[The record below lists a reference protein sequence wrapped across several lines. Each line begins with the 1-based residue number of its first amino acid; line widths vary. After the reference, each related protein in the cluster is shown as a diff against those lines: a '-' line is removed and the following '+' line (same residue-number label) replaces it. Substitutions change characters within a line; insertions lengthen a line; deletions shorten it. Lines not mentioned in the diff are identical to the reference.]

1 MMNKIRLNARL
12 VSSLNTVLFKTAAE
26 LMEAA
31 GIASTTWYKVMKEP
45 NAITV
50 QQLLAISNALKIPVR
65 RFFSSGSSDIVGHHD
80 DYVVDNCLPCS
91 YDADSLRAFVE
102 SNNRVTWQMAA
113 EATCTTPSHLRNSM
127 LLETRLPVPRFLTA
141 CEAFGIDPFSI
152 LIDPNPQT
160 SSKGRKPDIG
170 AFGVEMAALRA
181 DLASIRAEVEKI
193 NGTVMGLQTKCNEL
207 LSAYD
212 ALARRIGESAPSK
225 IVT

>member
-1 MMNKIRLNARL
+1 MTNKIRLNARL
-12 VSSLNTVLFKTAAE
+12 VSSLNSVLFKSAAE
-26 LMEAA
+26 LMDAA

-45 NAITV
+45 NSITV

-65 RFFSSGSSDIVGHHD
+65 RFFSSGSSDIVGRHD
-80 DYVVDNCLPCS
+80 DYVVDNYLPCS

-102 SNNRVTWQMAA
+102 SNNRVTWQMAT
-113 EATCTTPSHLRNSM
+113 EATRTTPSHLRNSM

-152 LIDPNPQT
+152 LIDPNAT
-160 SSKGRKPDIG
+160 SSKGRKSDIG
-170 AFGVEMAALRA
+170 ALGVEMAALRA

-193 NGTVMGLQTKCNEL
+193 NGTVMNLQAKCNDL

-225 IVT
+225 K

>member
-1 MMNKIRLNARL
+1 MTNKIRLNARL
-12 VSSLNTVLFKTAAE
+12 VSSLNSVLFKSAAE
-26 LMEAA
+26 LMDAA

-45 NAITV
+45 NSITV

-113 EATCTTPSHLRNSM
+113 EATRTTPSHLRNSM

-152 LIDPNPQT
+152 LIDPNAT

-170 AFGVEMAALRA
+170 ALGVEMAALRA

-193 NGTVMGLQTKCNEL
+193 NGTVAELQAKCDDL

-225 IVT
+225 K

>member
-1 MMNKIRLNARL
+1 MNKIRLNARL
-12 VSSLNTVLFKTAAE
+12 VSSLNSVLFKSAAE
-26 LMEAA
+26 LMDAA

-45 NAITV
+45 NSITV

-65 RFFSSGSSDIVGHHD
+65 RFFSSGSSDIVGRHD

-113 EATCTTPSHLRNSM
+113 EATRTTPSHLRNSM

-152 LIDPNPQT
+152 LIDPNAT

-170 AFGVEMAALRA
+170 ALGVEMAALRA

-193 NGTVMGLQTKCNEL
+193 NGTVMDLQAKCNDL

-225 IVT
+225 K

>member
-12 VSSLNTVLFKTAAE
+12 VSSLNSVLFKSAAE
-26 LMEAA
+26 LMDAA

-102 SNNRVTWQMAA
+102 SNNRVTWQMARSKSRA
-113 EATCTTPSHLRNSM
+113 
-127 LLETRLPVPRFLTA
+127 RLPRIFEIRCFWKLVCPYLAFLPPA
-141 CEAFGIDPFSI
+141 K
-152 LIDPNPQT
+152 L
-160 SSKGRKPDIG
+160 
-170 AFGVEMAALRA
+170 
-181 DLASIRAEVEKI
+181 LASTRSRS
-193 NGTVMGLQTKCNEL
+193 
-207 LSAYD
+207 LSTPM
-212 ALARRIGESAPSK
+212 R
-225 IVT
+225 

>member
-1 MMNKIRLNARL
+1 MTNKIRLNARL
-12 VSSLNTVLFKTAAE
+12 VSSLNSVLFKSAAE
-26 LMEAA
+26 LMDAA

-45 NAITV
+45 NSITV

-113 EATCTTPSHLRNSM
+113 EATRTTPSHLRNSM

-152 LIDPNPQT
+152 LIDPNAT

-170 AFGVEMAALRA
+170 ALGVEMAALRA

-193 NGTVMGLQTKCNEL
+193 NGTVADLQAKCNDL

-212 ALARRIGESAPSK
+212 ELARRIGESAPSK
-225 IVT
+225 K